1 MTHKL
6 VDALSSLQE
15 DDVLAEVKALKE
27 RNVPIFGIIQLLQ
40 EGMSLVG
47 NRFEAGEYFLSE
59 LIMSSTIFNET
70 MKILGGSFDDPALPK
85 HGTFVIGTIFGD
97 VHDIGKNIVAN
108 ILRCNGFRVI
118 DLGVNVAIQTFV
130 QAIRDQKPDLLGISC
145 LLTTGFEP
153 MRSAIKEIEDAGLRK
168 DLKILVGGGPVTQ
181 ATCNYVGADGFGTN
195 AQEAVELS
203 QKVMKRRRN
212 G

>member
-15 DDVLAEVKALKE
+15 DKVLAEVIALKE
-27 RNVPIFGIIQLLQ
+27 RNVPIFEIVQLLQ

-47 NRFEAGEYFLSE
+47 KRFEEGEYFLSE
-59 LIMSSTIFNET
+59 LIMSSSIFKQAVDT
-70 MKILGGSFDDPALPK
+70 LGENFDQGSPK
-85 HGTFVIGTIFGD
+85 YGTLAIGTIFGD

-118 DLGVNVAIQTFV
+118 DLGVNVPIQTFV
-130 QAIRDQKPDLLGISC
+130 KAIQDQKPDLLGISC
-145 LLTTGFEP
+145 LLTTGFDH
-153 MRSAIKEIEDAGLRK
+153 MKSAIKAIEDAGLRK
-168 DLKILVGGGPVTQ
+168 DLRILIGGGPVNQ
-181 ATCNYVGADGFGTN
+181 ATCNYVRADGFGTN

-203 QKVMKRRRN
+203 QKMLKGRRD

>member
-15 DDVLAEVKALKE
+15 DEVLAEVRALKE
-27 RNVPIFGIIQLLQ
+27 RNVPILEIVQLLQ

-47 NRFEAGEYFLSE
+47 KRFEEGEYFLSE
-59 LIMSSTIFNET
+59 LIMSSSIFNQAMES
-70 MKILGGSFDDPALPK
+70 LGESFDDQGLPK

-118 DLGVNVAIQTFV
+118 DLGVNVPIQTFV
-130 QAIRDQKPDLLGISC
+130 KAIRDQKPDLLGISC
-145 LLTTGFEP
+145 LLTTGFDH
-153 MRSAIKEIEDAGLRK
+153 MKSAIKAIEDAGLRK
-168 DLKILVGGGPVTQ
+168 DLKILIGGGPVNQ
-181 ATCNYVGADGFGTN
+181 ATCNYVRADGFGTN

-203 QKVMKRRRN
+203 QKMLKGR
-212 G
+212 

>member
-15 DDVLAEVKALKE
+15 DKVLAEVITLKE
-27 RNVPIFGIIQLLQ
+27 RNVPIFDIIQLLQ

-47 NRFEAGEYFLSE
+47 KRFEAGEYFLSE
-59 LIMSSTIFNET
+59 LIMSSSIFKEAVNA
-70 MKILGGSFDDPALPK
+70 LGEDFDQGSLK
-85 HGTFVIGTIFGD
+85 YGTLVIGTIFGD

-118 DLGVNVAIQTFV
+118 DLGVNVPIQTFV
-130 QAIRDQKPDLLGISC
+130 KAIRDQKPDLLGISC
-145 LLTTGFEP
+145 LLTTGFDH

-168 DLKILVGGGPVTQ
+168 DLKILIGGGPVTQ
-181 ATCNYVGADGFGTN
+181 ATCNYVRADGFGPN

-203 QKVMKRRRN
+203 QKMLKGRRN